1 MFENI
6 TFFNRQCGR
15 QSVLWQEAW
24 SFGIVLAEWREV
36 KMDVIQ
42 CRTDEQTTITKQ
54 GETIEIRRE

>member
-1 MFENI
+1 
-6 TFFNRQCGR
+6 
-15 QSVLWQEAW
+15 
-24 SFGIVLAEWREV
+24 VLAEWREV